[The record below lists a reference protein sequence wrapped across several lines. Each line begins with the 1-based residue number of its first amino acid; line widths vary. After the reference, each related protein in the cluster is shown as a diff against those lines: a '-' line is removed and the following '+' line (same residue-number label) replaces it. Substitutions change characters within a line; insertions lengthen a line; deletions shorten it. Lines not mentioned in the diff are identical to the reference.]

1 MNVSPV
7 QFGVDSFHDNLIEAL
22 EISALEAKYV
32 CLEVTENLFL
42 ENIQE
47 ISTKLARLQSY
58 GFSIALDDF
67 GTGYSSLKYLK
78 VLPINK
84 LKLDRIFVQELP
96 HSKNDVAITQSV
108 LALGQN
114 FNVQVIVE
122 GVETKEQCTFLEE
135 NGCQF
140 IQGYLISKP
149 MSEENVLSFLTK
161 EAEKTL

>member
-1 MNVSPV
+1 M
-7 QFGVDSFHDNLIEAL
+7 
-22 EISALEAKYV
+22 
-32 CLEVTENLFL
+32 
-42 ENIQE
+42 
-47 ISTKLARLQSY
+47 
-58 GFSIALDDF
+58 
-67 GTGYSSLKYLK
+67 
-78 VLPINK
+78 LPINK